1 MDRAPVY
8 PATKKGLK
16 KKKKVVVVDQQ
27 QTENIA
33 SQFTVT
39 ATNSVIVSN
48 FQHPLSKGIT
58 N

>member
-8 PATKKGLK
+8 PVTKKGFFFLK
-16 KKKKVVVVDQQ
+16 VVVDQQ

-39 ATNSVIVSN
+39 ATNLVIASN
-48 FQHPLSKGIT
+48 FQYPLSKGVT